1 MIDFPLLSLVTFLPT
16 VGAAFILLI
25 RGEEAVVARNARWV
39 ALWTTTMTFC
49 ASLVLW
55 FWFNPATAEFQFVE
69 RKAWIGGGIDYHMG
83 VDGISMLFVLLT
95 TLLTPLC
102 VLASWEAISTRVKEY
117 MIAFLVM
124 ETMMIGVFCALDF
137 VVFYLFF
144 EGGLIPMFL
153 IIGVWGGERRIYA
166 TFKFF
171 LYTLLG
177 SVLMLLAILAMYL
190 KAGTT
195 DIPTLMDAG
204 FDASWQR
211 WLWLAFFAA
220 FAVKIPMWPVHTWLP
235 DAHVEAPTAGSVI
248 LAGVLLKI
256 GGYGFLRFSIP
267 MLPEATE
274 FFTPLVYALSVVAI
288 VYTSLVALM
297 QEDMKKLIAYSSVA
311 HMGFVTIGIFT
322 FTTQGIEGGIMVM
335 LSHGLVS
342 AALFLIVGVVYDRMH
357 TREIARY
364 GGLVH
369 RMPVYAAVFM
379 VVALANVGLPGT
391 SGFVGEF
398 LVLVGAF
405 RVDTWVA
412 FLAATGIVLSVAYTL
427 WLYRRVIYGKLEKA
441 ELKEIS
447 DLDWREIAVF
457 APLIVLV
464 LFFGVYPQPLLD
476 VMHVSVANLIESH
489 DMAVSGAVN
498 GAVNGGAGVAR
509 LGR

>member
-195 DIPTLMDAG
+195 DVPTLMDAG

-342 AALFLIVGVVYDRMH
+342 AALFLIVGVVYDRIH

-369 RMPVYAAVFM
+369 RMPIYAAVFM

-489 DMAVSGAVN
+489 DMAVN
-498 GAVNGGAGVAR
+498 GAVDGGAGVAR

>member
-39 ALWTTTMTFC
+39 AMWTTTMTFC
-49 ASLVLW
+49 ASLAIW
-55 FWFNPATAEFQFVE
+55 FWFNPSTAEFQFVE
-69 RKAWIGGGIDYHMG
+69 KKAWIGGGIDYHMG
-83 VDGISMLFVLLT
+83 VDGISLLFVLLT

-117 MIAFLVM
+117 MIAFLIM
-124 ETMMIGVFCALDF
+124 ETMMIGVFCALDV

-153 IIGVWGGERRIYA
+153 IIGGWGGERRIYA

-177 SVLMLLAILAMYL
+177 SVLMLLAVLAMYL

-195 DIPTLMDAG
+195 DIPTLMNTG
-204 FDASWQR
+204 FDVSWQR

-398 LVLVGAF
+398 LVLVGIF

-412 FLAATGIVLSVAYTL
+412 FLATTGIVLSVAYTL

-489 DMAVSGAVN
+489 DMAM
-498 GAVNGGAGVAR
+498 NGGVGVAR